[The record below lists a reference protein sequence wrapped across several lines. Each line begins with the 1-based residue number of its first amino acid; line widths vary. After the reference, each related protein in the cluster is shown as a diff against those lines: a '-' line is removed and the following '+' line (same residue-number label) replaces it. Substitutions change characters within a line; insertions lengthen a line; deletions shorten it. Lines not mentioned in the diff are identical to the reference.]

1 MSHASSCESIKEDFN
16 VEHHSR
22 FLRDRERVSG
32 GQRAP
37 GRLALVV
44 TFLGLLTIGLMAI
57 FGLTAAARAAE
68 PPVVRVRYQG
78 LDLTRPDGRAVLE
91 RRVARA
97 ARRICGGSDGVLEH
111 TQKLAARKCEAA
123 TVADATQQVERA
135 TRLAHSRARMAAMGR
150 SR

>member
-1 MSHASSCESIKEDFN
+1 MSNTTPGSSGTESA
-16 VEHHSR
+16 
-22 FLRDRERVSG
+22 VSG

-123 TVADATQQVERA
+123 TVDDATQQVERA